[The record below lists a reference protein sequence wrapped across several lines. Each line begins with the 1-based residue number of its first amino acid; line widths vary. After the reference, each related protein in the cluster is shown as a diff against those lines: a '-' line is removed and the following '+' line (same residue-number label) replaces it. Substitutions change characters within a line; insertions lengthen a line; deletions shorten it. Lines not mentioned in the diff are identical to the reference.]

1 MKLLCASNSLSFV
14 HSLRIAL
21 DGDGIETYCS
31 DADST
36 LSSIAGPM
44 TGIAARLY
52 VLHEED
58 WARAIDIMRELSG
71 PAPTTKSAPKRKAL
85 PTWAWASI
93 ATVVVALLAIILG
106 D

>member
-1 MKLLCASNSLSFV
+1 MKLLCASNSLAFV

-21 DGDGIETYCS
+21 DGDGIETYCT

-52 VLHEED
+52 VLHEQD
-58 WARAIDIMRELSG
+58 WTRAVDIMRELSG
-71 PAPTTKSAPKRKAL
+71 PAPATKPASQRKAL
-85 PTWAWASI
+85 PTWVWASI
-93 ATVVVALLAIILG
+93 ATIVVALLAAVLG
-106 D
+106 N